1 MGRTHVGTDLMD
13 SSARHLEGAAG
24 KPWLNQL
31 LLIAL
36 LVLVRGWTFL
46 SMTDVYYVG
55 EEMARGSAA
64 KAMLDS
70 LPIAHHHI
78 GHWYYE
84 GGAFTVSHLTA
95 VSFLLFGPSLLAHK
109 LVALMFSIGM
119 LMLGYRLVRRNFGGA
134 SATMFGL
141 LFIFAPL
148 GYQKLSLLNIGTHFG
163 ALLLLL
169 PVLHFGMRVLFER
182 EAPRWTLAVLGLSAG
197 YAVYFNYQCLP
208 AVAYVGGTIAIVR
221 WRRLLG
227 WDLALALGCFT
238 IGLLPFLTMWS
249 LVGKEIFNVHGIY
262 LFGGS
267 QASTTSQGGGPQAF
281 LTSAFEQMDWPAVA
295 ATSLYLVLP
304 IVGAAVFL
312 LRHRVLPR
320 ELVLRYAF
328 LAGYVAFFAIV
339 YANSSF
345 TVGAYA
351 HYFSL
356 VRFSPFWLVG
366 LVLVTGFLGWLVS
379 QPGPLARAT
388 GMALFSFLLLT
399 GVLATGRA
407 LAGGRPFELRANWE
421 IAATTR
427 GYSYVEYLP
436 YLANHLEGTFVD
448 KMRVAMA
455 FDEEDPEALYPE
467 IAQVFLKR
475 GQMSQDRHTEL
486 FDALDSDHREQFLLG
501 MGPYF
506 RPGRDLKA
514 AARSVR
520 ESPIPEKDILFN
532 ALGRWV
538 TQNYP
543 FPETLRAELES
554 FQLLDLP
561 PSFFTG
567 YGHRIYQ
574 GYRLDPA
581 GGLAFIAA
589 QEAPTRE
596 LLRAGFERARELQRV
611 N

>member
-1 MGRTHVGTDLMD
+1 L
-13 SSARHLEGAAG
+13 
-24 KPWLNQL
+24 L

-36 LVLVRGWTFL
+36 LVLVKGWIFL
-46 SMTDVYYVG
+46 SMTNVYYVG

-64 KAMLDS
+64 KAMIDG
-70 LPIAHHHI
+70 LPIAHHHL

-95 VSFLLFGPSLLAHK
+95 LAFLVIGPSLLAHK
-109 LVALMFSIGM
+109 LVALLFNVGM
-119 LMLGYRLVRRNFGGA
+119 LMIGYRLVRRNFGGA
-134 SATMFGL
+134 SAAMFGL

-148 GYQKLSLLNIGTHFG
+148 GYQKLSLLNIGTHYG
-163 ALLLLL
+163 ALLFLL

-182 EAPRWTLAVLGLSAG
+182 EAPRWTLAALGLSAG

-208 AVAYVGGTIAIVR
+208 AVAFVGGTIAIVR

-238 IGLLPFLTMWS
+238 LGLLPFLTMWS
-249 LVGKEIFNVHGIY
+249 LVGKEIFNVHGTY
-262 LFGGS
+262 LFGAEAPD
-267 QASTTSQGGGPQAF
+267 ASHGGGPLTF
-281 LTSAFEQMDWPAVA
+281 LTSAFEQMNWLEA
-295 ATSLYLVLP
+295 AASSLYLILP
-304 IVGAAVFL
+304 IVGAVVFL
-312 LRHRVLPR
+312 LRRRELPR

-328 LAGYVAFFAIV
+328 LATYLAFFALV

-345 TVGAYA
+345 TVSTYT

-379 QPGPLARAT
+379 QPGAPARAT
-388 GMALFSFLLLT
+388 GLGLFAFLALT

-436 YLANHLEGTFVD
+436 YLANHLEGNFVD
-448 KMRVAMA
+448 KMRIAMA
-455 FDEEDPEALYPE
+455 FVEEDPEALYPE
-467 IAQVFLKR
+467 IAQVFLVRKHPIEA
-475 GQMSQDRHTEL
+475 RHEEL
-486 FDALDSDHREQFLLG
+486 FDALDRDHREQFLLG

-506 RPGRDLKA
+506 RPGRGLEA
-514 AARSVR
+514 AARSIR
-520 ESPIPEKDILFN
+520 ESPIPEKDVLFN

-538 TQNYP
+538 TQGYP
-543 FPETLRAELES
+543 IPQTLRAELES

-561 PSFFTG
+561 PSFFRG

-574 GYRLDPA
+574 GHRLDPA
-581 GGLAFIAA
+581 AGLAFIAA
-589 QEAPTRE
+589 QDAPLRE
-596 LLRAGFERARELQRV
+596 LLRAGFDRARQLQRV